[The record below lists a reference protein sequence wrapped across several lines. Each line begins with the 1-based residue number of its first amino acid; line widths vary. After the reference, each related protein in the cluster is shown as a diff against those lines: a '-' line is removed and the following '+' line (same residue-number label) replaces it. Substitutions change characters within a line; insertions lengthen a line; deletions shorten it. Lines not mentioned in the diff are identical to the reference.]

1 MDVSIRKGAKA
12 EVNVFKK
19 NRVHFL
25 SYLQRLGI
33 NQDMQC
39 YVLLDTKTPVI
50 NTLSISLFFNLSK
63 LMDGSN
69 YTG

>member
-1 MDVSIRKGAKA
+1 MDVSIRKGAKP
-12 EVNVFKK
+12 EVNVLKK

-50 NTLSISLFFNLSK
+50 NILSISLFFNLSK
-63 LMDGSN
+63 LMGGSN